1 MISYMPSRRTFVAHL
16 AAFAGATAFLPG
28 TSRAEVAVAPGDEL
42 DPWLAAL
49 KGKHRQLFHS
59 HENFGNGIFYSTRFK
74 TDYPKDYGV
83 TPAEVDSILAAHGK
97 TAVMTYNDAAWGK
110 YDLGKMSDIKENPK
124 SDKIATHN
132 IFLKGDDED
141 PGVEDAMKA
150 GVVVLTCHNALRGMA
165 RGLARDKDK
174 KFGTADEI
182 ERDLIASLVPGVV
195 LVPAMVIAIER
206 AQKQGCAY
214 QYTG

>member
-1 MISYMPSRRTFVAHL
+1 MFSYQPSRRAFVAHL

-28 TSRAEVAVAPGDEL
+28 KSRAEPVVASGDEL
-42 DPWLAAL
+42 EPWLAAL
-49 KGKHRQLFHS
+49 NGKHRQLFHS
-59 HENFGNGIFYSTRFK
+59 HENLGNGIFYATRFK

-83 TPAEVDSILAAHGK
+83 TPAEVDSVLAAHGK
-97 TAVMTYNDAAWGK
+97 TGVVTYNDAAWEK
-110 YDLGKMSDIKENPK
+110 YGFGKMFDIKEDPK

-132 IFLKGDDED
+132 IMLKGTDDDD
-141 PGVEDAMKA
+141 PGVEDALDA
-150 GVVVLTCHNALRGMA
+150 GVVVLSCHNALRGMA
-165 RGLARDKDK
+165 RGLAKGR
-174 KFGTADEI
+174 KFGSADEI
-182 ERDLIASLVPGVV
+182 ERDLIASLVPRVV